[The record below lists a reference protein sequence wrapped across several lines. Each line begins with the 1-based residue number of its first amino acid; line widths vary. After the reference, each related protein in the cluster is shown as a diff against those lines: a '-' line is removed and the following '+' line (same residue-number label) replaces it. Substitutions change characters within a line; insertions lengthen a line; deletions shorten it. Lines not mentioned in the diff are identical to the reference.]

1 MLFSVEI
8 YDWVAKRRVGFDSFF
23 YFILE
28 FRIAKISVI
37 SYPNSIKVFDF
48 ERLNLGAQP

>member
-1 MLFSVEI
+1 MIEWQREELGLIRFLF
-8 YDWVAKRRVGFDSFF
+8 YWSFRTA
-23 YFILE
+23 E
-28 FRIAKISVI
+28 ISVI